1 MLSIYSNI
9 FSTLE
14 EYVKKVLPIK
24 LEYEKDNENY
34 TNILSEY
41 EEYEKFSVGKL
52 DEKEFL
58 EKNMILLGLSRYLF
72 THSLP
77 LVAAEQCYNKLLK
90 DIRNLILNSKTSE
103 KKEEAYKMLIKLI
116 EDYNVKLLSTKVYWD
131 NPKERETYK
140 KFWEK
145 YSKESDSDKK
155 EILSLQRELSQIEN
169 KGERNIA
176 LREFY
181 KKKLVEFGVMKKIKN
196 SAITG
201 NKNRYKKIA

>member
-1 MLSIYSNI
+1 MVEIYSSI
-9 FSTLE
+9 FDTLE
-14 EYVKKVLPIK
+14 EYVRKVLPMK
-24 LEYEKDNENY
+24 LEIEKDNENY
-34 TNILSEY
+34 NNILSSY

-90 DIRNLILNSKTSE
+90 DIRNLILNSKTAE

-131 NPKERETYK
+131 NQKEREAYK
-140 KFWEK
+140 EFWKK
-145 YSKESDSDKK
+145 YSNESDSEKK
-155 EILSLQRELSQIEN
+155 EILSLKRELSQIEN
-169 KGERNIA
+169 KGERNIS
-176 LREFY
+176 LRNFY
-181 KKKLVEFGVMKKIKN
+181 KKKLVEFGAMKKVKN
-196 SAITG
+196 KAITG
-201 NKNRYKKIA
+201 YKNKYKKVA